1 MEEKTLWTQTPSQI
15 VNVNAYLIISFT
27 LLAIYPVYTISG
39 LQNNH
44 GQYTDLAII
53 GFMAT
58 LLGIMMWK
66 WLTVKLLRYTLTTER
81 LIVRTGVFNFEHSEI
96 ELYRFRDY
104 TLDEPLVYRFFKL
117 GTIVLVSSD
126 RTHPRALIEAIPEA
140 NKILKIIRDQVENC
154 RIKKNVKE
162 VDFT

>member
-1 MEEKTLWTQTPSQI
+1 
-15 VNVNAYLIISFT
+15 
-27 LLAIYPVYTISG
+27 
-39 LQNNH
+39 
-44 GQYTDLAII
+44 
-53 GFMAT
+53 MAT

-81 LIVRTGVFNFEHSEI
+81 LIVRTGVINFEHSEI